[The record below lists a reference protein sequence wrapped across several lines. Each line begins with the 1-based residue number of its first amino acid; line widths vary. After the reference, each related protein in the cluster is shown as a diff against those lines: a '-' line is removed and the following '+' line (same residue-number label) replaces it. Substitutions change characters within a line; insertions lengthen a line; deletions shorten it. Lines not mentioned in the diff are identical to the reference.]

1 MHDANDWISQI
12 SLNFGVCWFIE
23 SLLPTLWSREA
34 WPFAYYASDN
44 NWIKLA
50 SLNFTCSYLVCL
62 QLSHLY
68 SSCLNIL
75 CLELACLKHTCLKL
89 ACLKHNCLKH
99 ICFNSICLSNNPPP
113 LKPKHGGKL
122 IIIYRSGLR
131 VSFVHIQFDQ

>member
-44 NWIKLA
+44 NWIKFA
-50 SLNFTCSYLVCL
+50 SLNFTCSYLVCI

-75 CLELACLKHTCLKL
+75 CLELACLKRT
-89 ACLKHNCLKH
+89 CLKH
-99 ICFNSICLSNNPPP
+99 ICFNSICLSNSPP